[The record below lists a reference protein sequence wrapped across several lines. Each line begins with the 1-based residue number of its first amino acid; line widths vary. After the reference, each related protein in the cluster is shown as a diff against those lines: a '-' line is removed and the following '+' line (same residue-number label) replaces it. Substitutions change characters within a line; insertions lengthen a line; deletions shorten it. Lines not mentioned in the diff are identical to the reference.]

1 MSLWSVCT
9 TEDPPRWWVS
19 HGDLRFNVA
28 PALVTHNPSGCRR
41 LLDTARRKYPDLRFV
56 ARTWKKGAIV
66 KSDTHCEHCAHPN
79 EECTCTHSRVGE
91 HNGGPFDM
99 RHSTPEPGR
108 ISRDEMLMRV
118 AMLVA
123 LRGTCNRLQVG
134 AVIAIDGRIISTGYV
149 GAPAGMP
156 HCSPETCN
164 VSSPCTR
171 TMHAEANAIA
181 WAARKGLPTE
191 GATLYATHSPCH
203 DVCAKLI
210 INAGIKRV
218 VYGTEYRKTE
228 GIELLRSVGIV
239 VEHWIAPGQ

>member
-1 MSLWSVCT
+1 MNDDGLIVI
-9 TEDPPRWWVS
+9 EPP
-19 HGDLRFNVA
+19 
-28 PALVTHNPSGCRR
+28 
-41 LLDTARRKYPDLRFV
+41 
-56 ARTWKKGAIV
+56 
-66 KSDTHCEHCAHPN
+66 
-79 EECTCTHSRVGE
+79 
-91 HNGGPFDM
+91 
-99 RHSTPEPGR
+99 PENR
-108 ISRDEMLMRV
+108 ISRDEMLMRIAMIV
-118 AMLVA
+118 AM
-123 LRGTCNRLQVG
+123 RGTCNRLQVG
-134 AVIAIDGRIISTGYV
+134 AVIALDGRIISTGYV

-164 VSSPCTR
+164 VNQPCTR

-228 GIELLRSVGIV
+228 GIELLRSVGII
-239 VEHWIAPGQ
+239 VEHWRASEQ